1 MEHSEETGDI
11 SGRQKGEGH
20 WKTYLKDRRSE
31 IVLSGVLMLLVV
43 LVYSLYGLPWG
54 PACYVL
60 VLDGAILLTTLAM
73 GYGRYRRKLQALSD
87 VKNQGEY
94 SPACL
99 PKPEGAAETT
109 YRQILDG
116 LYEKRKE
123 EAEFYAASVWEARQ
137 LSRSNQ
143 SKISI
148 RQGCSLYTPLCN
160 IMHNSITGSNKT
172 REDN

>member
-60 VLDGAILLTTLAM
+60 VFLTS
-73 GYGRYRRKLQALSD
+73 Q
-87 VKNQGEY
+87 
-94 SPACL
+94 
-99 PKPEGAAETT
+99 
-109 YRQILDG
+109 
-116 LYEKRKE
+116 
-123 EAEFYAASVWEARQ
+123 
-137 LSRSNQ
+137 
-143 SKISI
+143 
-148 RQGCSLYTPLCN
+148 CS
-160 IMHNSITGSNKT
+160 
-172 REDN
+172 